1 MIITTLRR
9 IQSLLNSTA
18 IPASYCLSGIRPLE
32 EELGLR
38 RLSLLAN
45 VLYAAGTLKQG
56 IAMRQIREKDSSSYS
71 WFILCNELL
80 HKSNLPNFYTVWKK
94 CESELSI
101 QTTGPSC
108 SKLTTS
114 LVNVSLKIQML
125 ISQIWQY
132 FLLKKCE
139 KLLHCKSFSHF
150 FNKNIS
156 VFGYKVVKHL
166 TSWPLNELV
175 KLTMLSTTGPRWSPV
190 LTSSSKS
197 LGWLWRRVGGH
208 WVSLMWNAAMLEKST
223 DAGVQWII
231 LSWISREQL
240 FRLVY

>member
-80 HKSNLPNFYTVWKK
+80 HKSNLPNFYTV
-94 CESELSI
+94 
-101 QTTGPSC
+101 
-108 SKLTTS
+108 
-114 LVNVSLKIQML
+114 
-125 ISQIWQY
+125 
-132 FLLKKCE
+132 
-139 KLLHCKSFSHF
+139 
-150 FNKNIS
+150 
-156 VFGYKVVKHL
+156 
-166 TSWPLNELV
+166 
-175 KLTMLSTTGPRWSPV
+175 
-190 LTSSSKS
+190 
-197 LGWLWRRVGGH
+197 
-208 WVSLMWNAAMLEKST
+208 
-223 DAGVQWII
+223 
-231 LSWISREQL
+231 
-240 FRLVY
+240 